1 MSVNKRR
8 LLSTVTRT
16 AGAVSVQSLCALAVV
31 GLTANVFLA
40 TPSYAAFTE
49 TSLGDTQVGS
59 SAAAQCQEQVDD
71 LVMGL
76 QTAEIAADFIGL
88 GIEAAGAVFII
99 SEIPGIV
106 AQAAALAL
114 GTAAFAIEEEV
125 SDKPNCE
132 GDFLGSVKTQA
143 GFQAALESEFLSDL
157 DVQGTLNANGG
168 LNTTTATVSNGLIVT
183 GGGADITGDS
193 FFRNA
198 LTVQGLFTASAGM
211 DVTGLATFHD
221 NVKMEKDLDVDGK
234 GTFGEIAVDKGLSVF
249 GGQMW
254 LGDVGGQTFQPGI
267 SIGGGAFAG
276 AGTGGA
282 QSSATHLAA
291 IAIGNSS
298 LATQSG
304 SIAFGL
310 SAKSIAQNAV
320 AIGTSAGQ
328 LGGGTNSTAVGSL
341 ANAAGL
347 NASAVGTGSS
357 AGGNNAAAFGNG
369 SSAGG
374 LDSVAFGSTA
384 SAGGAQAIAVGAGS
398 NASASSAVAV
408 GNGSVANQSGA
419 VAMGQGAQATGT
431 DAIAIGHGAV
441 ATGSIGVGFMV
452 TATNG
457 GAAFGDNAVATGS
470 NAASLGTGATATH
483 FESVA
488 IGAGS
493 ITTNDRTVSFG
504 APGNGR
510 RLMNVSDGILNSDA
524 PNMGQL
530 RRAVEKLNR
539 GVASTVAMSTPI
551 MDLEPGET
559 SIAMG
564 GGFYEGE
571 NGVALRGAYRAYT
584 DLPLMVSGAVATA
597 GNDSWTGQVGFA
609 VKF

>member
-1 MSVNKRR
+1 MSVSKRR

-40 TPSYAAFTE
+40 TPSYAGFTE
-49 TSLGDTQVGS
+49 TNFGDTQVAS
-59 SAAAQCQEQVDD
+59 SGAAACQEQVDD

-76 QTAEIAADFIGL
+76 QTAEIAADFVGL

-143 GFQAALESEFLSDL
+143 GFQAGADSEFLANL
-157 DVQGTLNANGG
+157 DVQGDLNANGG
-168 LNTTTATVSNGLIVT
+168 LTTTDATITNGLTVT
-183 GGGADITGDS
+183 GGGANITGDS
-193 FFRNA
+193 IFNNA
-198 LTVQGLFTASAGM
+198 LTVTGLFTASGGM

-234 GTFGEIAVDKGLSVF
+234 GTFGEIAVDGGLSVY
-249 GGQMW
+249 GGAIW
-254 LGDVGGQTFQPGI
+254 LGDVGGTGFQPGI

-276 AGTGGA
+276 AGTNGNA
-282 QSSATHLAA
+282 SSATNKDA
-291 IAIGNSS
+291 IAIGNGS
-298 LATQSG
+298 LSTQVG

-310 SAKSIAQNAV
+310 SAKAIAQNAV

-357 AGGNNAAAFGNG
+357 AGGDNSSAFGNG
-369 SSAGG
+369 ASAGG
-374 LDSVAFGSTA
+374 LDAVAFGSTA
-384 SAGGAQAIAVGAGS
+384 NALGAQAVAIGAGS
-398 NASASSAVAV
+398 SASASSAVAV
-408 GNGSVANQSGA
+408 GNGSVANQNGA
-419 VAMGQGAQATGT
+419 VAMGQGAQATGV

-441 ATGSIGVGFMV
+441 ATGSIGVGAAV
-452 TATNG
+452 NAQNG
-457 GAAFGDNAVATGS
+457 GAAFGDFSVATGS
-470 NAASLGTGATATH
+470 NAAALGTGATATH

-493 ITTNDRTVSFG
+493 VTTDPRTVSFG
-504 APGNGR
+504 SPGNGR

-559 SIAMG
+559 SVAMG
-564 GGFYEGE
+564 AGFYEGE
-571 NGVALRGAYRAYT
+571 NGVALRGAYRAHT